1 MGENELEKLLAEIG
15 QDEKIKSIL
24 KKITTGKATYSDA
37 YEYAWTVGEYTA
49 EAAKKV
55 FDSAAAGGAEATE
68 AAKAAIRTLLENDYA
83 MIADATADIQKILNT
98 KAGLGLNAVRPGLN
112 ENRTDGLVKW
122 LFSEGDDFY
131 ALREK
136 LTEYSSEFVSD
147 SAKEFTQARKAA
159 EMAEA
164 AETAKS
170 KKAALGSKIENY
182 SGSVVTDSVQANVK
196 FQAES
201 GLEPYI
207 TRTVVGGCCPWCSE
221 LAGRYRYYDRP
232 RDVFR
237 RHDNCRCLVL
247 YDAGNGTKT
256 NVWTKIDYKNEKEA
270 RIAREREIEDA
281 KSREAQ
287 SRKQQNVA
295 RDKER

>member
-1 MGENELEKLLAEIG
+1 MEENELEKLRAEID
-15 QDEKIKSIL
+15 QDEQIKAIL
-24 KKITTGKATYSDA
+24 KKIAAGKADYGDA
-37 YEYAWTVGEYTA
+37 YQYAWKVGEHTA

-55 FDSAAAGGAEATE
+55 FDSAIAGGDEAME
-68 AAKAAIRTLLENDYA
+68 AAKAAIRALLENDYA
-83 MIADATADIQKILNT
+83 MISNATADIQKILNT
-98 KAGLGLNAVRPGLN
+98 KAGLGLNAVRPELN
-112 ENRTDGLVKW
+112 ESRTDGLIKW
-122 LFSEGDDFY
+122 LFDEGNTPDDITTR
-131 ALREK
+131 LV
-136 LTEYSSEFVSD
+136 EYSSELVSD
-147 SAKEFTQARKAA
+147 SAKEFTRNRKAA
-159 EMAEA
+159 EA
-164 AETAKS
+164 AKP

-182 SGSVVTDSVQANVK
+182 SGSVVTDSVEANVR

-221 LAGRYRYYDRP
+221 LAGRYHYHDRL

-247 YDAGNGTKT
+247 YDAGDGTKT
-256 NVWTKIDYKNEKEA
+256 NVWTKIDYKDEKEA